1 MDGWMDM
8 NYLGFSCCVDGWMD
22 GWMDG
27 SMEGCS
33 GWRKGERA
41 SFQMDGT
48 LAAYVCVCRV
58 SCVQYSRVRTVRWLV
73 ARHAST
79 GARVVQ
85 AHLVYGL

>member
-1 MDGWMDM
+1 
-8 NYLGFSCCVDGWMD
+8 
-22 GWMDG
+22 
-27 SMEGCS
+27 
-33 GWRKGERA
+33 
-41 SFQMDGT
+41 MDGT